1 MSEPVIFY
9 TNPMSRGQIARW
21 ALEETGAAYKTEVVE
36 YGADMKAPAYLAIN
50 PMGKVPAIRHEG
62 RVVTETT
69 AICVY
74 LAEVFPEAG
83 LAPMAEERAA
93 YYRWMFFAAGPLEY
107 AIAFKSLG
115 AEVPEERTAMIGFG
129 TYENAVGAVD
139 VLLGRNDYV
148 CGTRFT
154 MADVY
159 VGSHIEWGLEYGTL
173 PKRLAFEAYVARIAA
188 REAHRRARRIDRT
201 LIAAEANREAGTDG
215 A

>member
-62 RVVTETT
+62 RVVTETA

-107 AIAFKSLG
+107 AISFKSLG

-139 VLLGRNDYV
+139 VLLGRSDYV

-173 PKRLAFEAYVARIAA
+173 PKLLAFEAYVARIAA
-188 REAHRRARRIDRT
+188 REAHRRARRIDRA

>member
-1 MSEPVIFY
+1 
-9 TNPMSRGQIARW
+9 
-21 ALEETGAAYKTEVVE
+21 
-36 YGADMKAPAYLAIN
+36 
-50 PMGKVPAIRHEG
+50 MGKVPAIRHEG
-62 RVVTETT
+62 RVVTETA

-154 MADVY
+154 MVDVY
-159 VGSHIEWGLEYGTL
+159 VGSHIKWGLEYGTL